1 MSLMTR
7 WANTQ
12 EIIAITWIALQTVSS
27 RETSVATIELSVVD
41 ETFSIQVSRSTKA
54 EISFIIE
61 TERTS
66 LILLTDVMV
75 TETGWNRS
83 INI

>member
-7 WANTQ
+7 WTKTQ
-12 EIIAITWIALQTVSS
+12 EIIAITWIALQTVSFG
-27 RETSVATIELSVVD
+27 ETSVTTIELSVVN
-41 ETFSIQVSRSTKA
+41 ETFSMRVSRSTEA

-66 LILLTDVMV
+66 VINLTDVMV

-83 INI
+83 INF